1 MVLLLDG
8 RFTEKES
15 ILPIDSKN
23 KQAFESI
30 KAVLGKSKDKEFGNE
45 TRF

>member
-15 ILPIDSKN
+15 ILPTDSKN
-23 KQAFESI
+23 KQAFELT
-30 KAVLGKSKDKEFGNE
+30 KAVLDKSNDTEASVPS
-45 TRF
+45 